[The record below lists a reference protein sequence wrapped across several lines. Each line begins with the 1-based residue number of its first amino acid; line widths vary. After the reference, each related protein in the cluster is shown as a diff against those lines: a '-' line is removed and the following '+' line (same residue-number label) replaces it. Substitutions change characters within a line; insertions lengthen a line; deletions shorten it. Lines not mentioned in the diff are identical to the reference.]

1 MATNSCIG
9 MLMDESDNPGF
20 FKVLRKEDLSSQTM
34 ILFLLYV
41 QKREIPQDFL
51 KSISAKEFSFKMVLK
66 LPWGSSWRI
75 MLSKYQ
81 SFFYY
86 MEQNGWDQ
94 FLSDNGLGDDELL
107 TFTHKGNM
115 CFNVSIYKTDC
126 VEILRP
132 KRSATIASSSRN
144 KREEVNNVLEEER
157 ESLSAS
163 NYPVSETAESTVGG
177 RLKQKRELINL
188 GKKQVKKAE
197 KANKCKKRKMDTD
210 SDDSEDGTSS
220 LAPEFTLTIK
230 KSYVLF
236 LGVPKRF
243 AEMHMPKEET
253 VFKIHDRKGKKS
265 WEVTYVV
272 SKIQS
277 RFSRGWPR
285 LVKDFGL
292 EVGDVCTFEL
302 MKPTEMILT
311 VSK

>member
-34 ILFLLYV
+34 
-41 QKREIPQDFL
+41 REIPQDFL

>member
-1 MATNSCIG
+1 MGTNSCIG
-9 MLMDESDNPGF
+9 TLMEEKDNPGF

-34 ILFLLYV
+34 
-41 QKREIPQDFL
+41 RGIPQDFL
-51 KSISAKEFSFKMVLK
+51 KSISAKEFTFKMVLK
-66 LPWGSSWRI
+66 LPRGSSWTI
-75 MLSKYQ
+75 KLSKYQ
-81 SFFYY
+81 SYYY
-86 MEQNGWDQ
+86 MEKNGWDQ

-115 CFNVSIYKTDC
+115 CFNVSIYQINC
-126 VEILRP
+126 VEMLGP
-132 KRSATIASSSRN
+132 TRSTTIASSSRN
-144 KREEVNNVLEEER
+144 KREQGR

-163 NYPVSETAESTVGG
+163 SYLVSETAESTVGG
-177 RLKQKRELINL
+177 RLRQKRELANL
-188 GKKQVKKAE
+188 GKKQVKEAE
-197 KANKCKKRKMDTD
+197 KSNKCKRRKMDTESD
-210 SDDSEDGTSS
+210 DDSEASGTSS
-220 LAPEFTLTIK
+220 LVPEFTLTIK

-236 LGVPKRF
+236 LGIPKKF

-253 VFKIHDRKGKKS
+253 VFKIHGPKGKKS

-292 EVGDVCTFEL
+292 KVGDVSTFEL
-302 MKPTEMILT
+302 IKPTEMILT

>member
-1 MATNSCIG
+1 
-9 MLMDESDNPGF
+9 
-20 FKVLRKEDLSSQTM
+20 
-34 ILFLLYV
+34 
-41 QKREIPQDFL
+41 
-51 KSISAKEFSFKMVLK
+51 MVLK

-75 MLSKYQ
+75 NLSKYQ

-86 MEQNGWDQ
+86 MEKDGWDQ

-115 CFNVSIYKTDC
+115 CFNVSIYQINC
-126 VEILRP
+126 LEMLRP
-132 KRSATIASSSRN
+132 NRSATIASSSSKFSCFSLRLMDGEEEDRLWLFCFDESGRN
-144 KREEVNNVLEEER
+144 KREEVSNGKEEER

-177 RLKQKRELINL
+177 RLKQKRQLINL

-236 LGVPKRF
+236 LVRE
-243 AEMHMPKEET
+243 A
-253 VFKIHDRKGKKS
+253 
-265 WEVTYVV
+265 
-272 SKIQS
+272 
-277 RFSRGWPR
+277 
-285 LVKDFGL
+285 
-292 EVGDVCTFEL
+292 
-302 MKPTEMILT
+302 
-311 VSK
+311 

>member
-1 MATNSCIG
+1 MATNSYIAK
-9 MLMDESDNPGF
+9 LMEESDNPGF

-34 ILFLLYV
+34 
-41 QKREIPQDFL
+41 REIPQDFL

-66 LPWGSSWRI
+66 LPSWGSSWLI
-75 MLSKYQ
+75 DLSKYQ

-177 RLKQKRELINL
+177 RLKQKRQLINL

-197 KANKCKKRKMDTD
+197 KANKCKKRKMDTE
-210 SDDSEDGTSS
+210 SDDSEAGTSS
-220 LAPEFTLTIK
+220 LVSEFTLTVK

-236 LGVPKRF
+236 LVRQGVPKRF

-253 VFKIHDRKGKKS
+253 VFKIHGPKGKKS

-277 RFSRGWPR
+277 RFSRGWPG

-302 MKPTEMILT
+302 IKPTEMILT